1 MAKPVTGQTTF
12 GSNTTGTTTQLDN
25 NFLLAYNALNDLNTY
40 ANFLTDTGSANTVI
54 VTLAANL
61 TGALT
66 NGLIIQVKVA
76 ATNTTASTLNYN
88 AGGALNILN
97 LDGTALVA
105 GQLVTG
111 AICSFQY
118 RASDTSWLL
127 QTPAL
132 VPAVAATGGGS
143 MVLLSTVQANANTAI
158 NFNNLISSSYP
169 AYRLVLSGLKV
180 AGNDSSL
187 ILRVGNGNTPTYQS
201 TLYQWS
207 SVLSFNSGVTLVQ
220 SSGGNAAATGL
231 TISAVAGGGAG
242 IYNGANS
249 AFSSQIDFSV
259 LANANAPA
267 QMTFRSDYVATS
279 STQQAAA
286 SGGGYWNHNSVIT
299 SVQIVPSNANITSGN
314 VSLYGF
320 KP

>member
-1 MAKPVTGQTTF
+1 
-12 GSNTTGTTTQLDN
+12 
-25 NFLLAYNALNDLNTY
+25 
-40 ANFLTDTGSANTVI
+40 
-54 VTLAANL
+54 
-61 TGALT
+61 
-66 NGLIIQVKVA
+66 
-76 ATNTTASTLNYN
+76 
-88 AGGALNILN
+88 
-97 LDGTALVA
+97 
-105 GQLVTG
+105 
-111 AICSFQY
+111 
-118 RASDTSWLL
+118 
-127 QTPAL
+127 
-132 VPAVAATGGGS
+132 